1 LDCSAGFDEKR
12 PNRFQQTESGTRF
25 GGFLFAL
32 QESAYGRFATV
43 ASTIFKVIQRLLL
56 AQKQPH
62 DLKNRKS

>member
-1 LDCSAGFDEKR
+1 MYFYWSTAA
-12 PNRFQQTESGTRF
+12 S
-25 GGFLFAL
+25 
-32 QESAYGRFATV
+32 GRFATV